1 MLTQETL
8 QAWYGSNETDLA
20 WLDKPSR
27 HQFRWRLPNERWTT
41 ANRQF
46 SSAKALGKELQK
58 QGPRDVY
65 IGTSAWLTPVDLPK
79 RSDVDAPH
87 PVLIDHLVVFDID
100 FTPFCYRRLEQARK
114 AAHRL
119 LLWIEA
125 NEEMTLLSISYSGGK
140 GFHLIFRDNDRT
152 LFSIPDPK
160 EREDAVRTARQDL
173 LRRVLDRG
181 FPVDPT
187 VTSDTRRIIRLPG
200 SLHGTTGWVCTRITR
215 EQLKTPLKKWVK
227 ALPRHPSAL
236 ALRYWPLGPSD
247 LLRWGK
253 LRASKKKKQLD
264 ANRTTTE
271 QEPLTVVQCST
282 QVVGTKGRSAFM
294 AWIPKRWSEG
304 HLSSV
309 ASRIN
314 ELGWGPV
321 HTFEHLQ
328 QTLLIAPR
336 AIPKEQLAKEVA
348 TMGWPSM
355 GGEIK
360 QLGHAWLD
368 IYPMLDGQGEASS
381 TLVHKGAWKEAGSGS
396 GKVPWSA
403 THIELLHRLGSSVD
417 LGDDEVAGRA
427 EPAFRVVTKA

>member
-1 MLTQETL
+1 
-8 QAWYGSNETDLA
+8 
-20 WLDKPSR
+20 
-27 HQFRWRLPNERWTT
+27 
-41 ANRQF
+41 
-46 SSAKALGKELQK
+46 
-58 QGPRDVY
+58 
-65 IGTSAWLTPVDLPK
+65 
-79 RSDVDAPH
+79 
-87 PVLIDHLVVFDID
+87 
-100 FTPFCYRRLEQARK
+100 
-114 AAHRL
+114 
-119 LLWIEA
+119 
-125 NEEMTLLSISYSGGK
+125 MTLLSISYSGGK